1 MPEINK
7 GPVLLCLARNAI
19 AQRLGAPTRS
29 LAEPAWLDEPG
40 ATFVTLTQ
48 QGRLRGCIGSLT
60 ARRPLGQD
68 VVRNAQAAA
77 FQDPRFPP
85 LDLTELETTRV
96 EVSLLS
102 PQQAMLFRDEA
113 DAVGQLLPG
122 VDGVVL
128 ECGSHRGTFLPQV
141 WEQLPQPNEFMDQ
154 LKLKAGLAATF
165 WSPAVRLHR
174 YAVEKWKE

>member
-1 MPEINK
+1 
-7 GPVLLCLARNAI
+7 
-19 AQRLGAPTRS
+19 
-29 LAEPAWLDEPG
+29 
-40 ATFVTLTQ
+40 
-48 QGRLRGCIGSLT
+48 
-60 ARRPLGQD
+60 
-68 VVRNAQAAA
+68 
-77 FQDPRFPP
+77 
-85 LDLTELETTRV
+85 V